1 MDRDLRLNSIDRY
14 VKSSPRFVLEEHSGC
29 EVPAGC
35 GGVVLRWRD
44 AKTEVPVRMHV
55 ATMNVTEIDV
65 RVDGGRLPSSR
76 PLLAPGPHELTI
88 DLVAATSATAQ
99 FLFYAR
105 LAPDTSPVTPQD
117 AVPLLTTAVA
127 QPWEW
132 TELLDPAPGALVP
145 ADADWRPMVPG
156 ELPADEKERGYQV
169 SRLARDGAAPLTTP
183 DWVPHLRV
191 RTRFEI
197 EPKR

>member
-55 ATMNVTEIDV
+55 ATMDVTETHI
-65 RVDGGRLPSSR
+65 RIDGGRLSSSR
-76 PLLAPGPHELTI
+76 PLLVPGPHEITI
-88 DLVAATSATAQ
+88 DLVAAANATAQ

-105 LAPDTSPVTPQD
+105 LAPDTSLVTPGD
-117 AVPLLTTAVA
+117 AVPLLITAA
-127 QPWEW
+127 DQSWLW
-132 TELLDPAPGALVP
+132 TELPDPAPSAPVP
-145 ADADWRPMVPG
+145 AEAEWQPLVPG
-156 ELPADEKERGYQV
+156 ELPADKKARGYQV

-183 DWVPHLRV
+183 GRVPRLRV
-191 RTRFEI
+191 RARFEI
-197 EPKR
+197 EAER